1 MTVTLIWGQ
10 ASNGVIGADGT
21 MPWSVPEDLAH
32 FRHLTMG
39 SAVIMGRRTW
49 DTIEPRFRPL
59 PGRRNIVVTRD
70 RSWSADGTS
79 VAHSIDEALAL
90 DDAPWIMGGAQ
101 LYAATIDRADRLE
114 VTEIAVAPPGDAFAP
129 TIDPDAWTLTPDTR
143 DVPWLTSRTG
153 LDYRFLSYTR
163 GRTPHPRIR
172 RPGR

>member
-1 MTVTLIWGQ
+1 MTLSLIWGQ
-10 ASNGVIGADGT
+10 AANGVIGRDGD

-32 FRHLTMG
+32 FRSLTMG

-70 RSWSADGTS
+70 RSWAAEGAE

-101 LYAATIDRADRLE
+101 IYAATIDRADRLE
-114 VTEIAVAPPGDAFAP
+114 VTEIRVDVDGDAFAP
-129 TIDPDAWTLTPDTR
+129 AIDFAVWQLTPLTADA
-143 DVPWLTSRTG
+143 PWLTSRSG
-153 LDYRFLSYTR
+153 LEYRFLSYV
-163 GRTPHPRIR
+163 RIE
-172 RPGR
+172 G